1 MENRILKLCKDIV
14 NKEEE
19 LTCNGINCKECPF
32 EFTSKELCYACE
44 EHRYNEGMEIAIRY
58 IKEHS
63 PIKEEIKTEKTF
75 REVIAG
81 IKEGEVW
88 ESKEGIN
95 GIVAIKE
102 KDEIVIRDSEDNLI
116 AYIADTWKFKLKRK
130 QCTFSEAFKA
140 YEDGKEIE
148 SCVNGELY
156 LKEIDE
162 HNSYKDFSF
171 NQIRSKWYI
180 NN

>member
-75 REVIAG
+75 REVIAD

-88 ESKEGIN
+88 ETPHIRIYHVESNNNIVIEDKEGDKRFRFTM
-95 GIVAIKE
+95 VSK
-102 KDEIVIRDSEDNLI
+102 V
-116 AYIADTWKFKLKRK
+116 KFKLQKK
-130 QCTFSEAFKA
+130 EYTFQEAFIA
-140 YEDGKEIE
+140 YEEGKEIE
-148 SCVNGELY
+148 SVSSAKIY
-156 LKEIDE
+156 QKE
-162 HNSYKDFSF
+162 KDFLFASYEIS
-171 NQIRSKWYI
+171 NKWYI